1 MRLFAW
7 LGSLV
12 ESNLLLF
19 STAMLSEPQWVAIMR
34 SPVCISILSAK
45 CFSIG
50 FSGAGESCDYS
61 TVPDILPLL
70 SFKREIDVAAVC
82 L

>member
-1 MRLFAW
+1 
-7 LGSLV
+7 
-12 ESNLLLF
+12 
-19 STAMLSEPQWVAIMR
+19 MR
-34 SPVCISILSAK
+34 SLVCISILSAK